1 MKARIC
7 LSVALSMFLLALSF
21 SCYAQ
26 KAKPKQKT
34 QDDYELQ
41 LIKQKVKLNQDQ
53 LTKIYTRESAVYA
66 QGGMLKITLYIS
78 EKGKV
83 ADSEVKVTSGK
94 FTSTLIK
101 AVKAKVK
108 DWKFEN
114 KQKMIYSFNLR
125 LSKN

>member
-1 MKARIC
+1 
-7 LSVALSMFLLALSF
+7 
-21 SCYAQ
+21 
-26 KAKPKQKT
+26 
-34 QDDYELQ
+34 
-41 LIKQKVKLNQDQ
+41 
-53 LTKIYTRESAVYA
+53 
-66 QGGMLKITLYIS
+66 
-78 EKGKV
+78 V

>member
-1 MKARIC
+1 
-7 LSVALSMFLLALSF
+7 
-21 SCYAQ
+21 
-26 KAKPKQKT
+26 
-34 QDDYELQ
+34 
-41 LIKQKVKLNQDQ
+41 
-53 LTKIYTRESAVYA
+53 
-66 QGGMLKITLYIS
+66 MLKITLYIS